1 MIRYTKEQKEA
12 ALSQAQEIGIIR
24 PTTRPAFPFRRCTS
38 GAPKPKARQDP
49 RLAAKKESA
58 TNIRLSWM
66 TT

>member
-12 ALSQAQEIGIIR
+12 ALSQAQEIGIIK
-24 PTTRPAFPFRRCTS
+24 THNETGIPFRRCTS
-38 GAPKPKARQDP
+38 GVPKPKARQDP

>member
-12 ALSQAQEIGIIR
+12 ALSQAQEIGIIK
-24 PTTRPAFPFRRCTS
+24 THNAFPFRRCTS